1 MERLPNIRLGFSAAL
16 ILDGSARPQ
25 KTGRICGCAGDTTTR
40 PALVTG
46 NLLALLTIIL
56 ILI

>member
-40 PALVTG
+40 PALV
-46 NLLALLTIIL
+46 
-56 ILI
+56 